1 MASAESHCPRLDP
14 PPGPSPVA
22 CLFIVPGD
30 PERLTGGSIY
40 NLRSLDYLRA
50 RGCRVD
56 VLSVPDPSYFAALF
70 LGVLLTPWLL
80 ARLVRGKYGLVVQDN
95 WAHPSLLAFNLA
107 CRAARGIRMARIVH
121 QLRWAERGNRISK
134 AVALRVERASLASSD
149 LIITVSDFMR
159 RGTEALLGGES
170 KIEIIVAP
178 PGCDRQSEMAAGPP
192 VRAGRGE
199 GGPDSPVRLLFVG
212 NCTRRKGLH
221 YLIDAMATLTD
232 VRVALDVVGDCAFE
246 PAYYR
251 ELRRAVIDKGLQDMV
266 SFHGRVSDELLKQFY
281 FHAQIFVLPSSY
293 EGFGI
298 VCAEAMGAGLPVIAS
313 SHGPAREIV
322 SENENA
328 LLAPPGD
335 PRALA
340 RMIRELATDP
350 RMRARFG
357 RRSRELSKGLPT
369 WQSTTATV
377 YRSLLALLE
386 DWPQGS
392 NSSR

>member
-1 MASAESHCPRLDP
+1 MASAESDCPRLDP
-14 PPGPSPVA
+14 PSGLSPVT

-40 NLRSLDYLRA
+40 NLRSLVYLRA

-56 VLSVPDPSYFAALF
+56 VLSVPDLSYFAALF

-80 ARLVRGKYGLVVQDN
+80 ARLARGKYGLVIQDS

-107 CRAARGIRMARIVH
+107 CRAARGIRMVRIVH
-121 QLRWAERGNRISK
+121 QLRWMERGNRISK
-134 AVALRVERASLASSD
+134 AVASRVERASLASSD

-159 RGTEALLGGES
+159 RGTEALLGGGS
-170 KIEIIVAP
+170 KIDIIVAA
-178 PGCDRQSEMAAGPP
+178 PGCDRQNGTPAAPSP
-192 VRAGRGE
+192 HARQGE
-199 GGPDSPVRLLFVG
+199 GSGPDSPVRLLFVG

-221 YLIDAMATLTD
+221 HLIDAMASLTD

-251 ELRRAVIDKGLQDMV
+251 ELRRAVADKGLQDMV

-281 FHAQIFVLPSSY
+281 CDAQIFVLPSSY

-340 RMIRELATDP
+340 GLIRELATDP
-350 RMRARFG
+350 GMRARFG
-357 RRSRELSKGLPT
+357 RRSRELSKTLPT

-386 DWPQGS
+386 E
-392 NSSR
+392 